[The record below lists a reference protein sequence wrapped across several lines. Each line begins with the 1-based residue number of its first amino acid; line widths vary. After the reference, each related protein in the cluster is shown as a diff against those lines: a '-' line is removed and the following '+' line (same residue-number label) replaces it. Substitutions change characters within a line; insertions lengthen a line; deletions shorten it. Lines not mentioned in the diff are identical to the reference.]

1 MLTEQI
7 KGMELVKADEDMLVL
22 HPEDAARIN
31 VGDGDLVR
39 LISAHGADTL
49 VAQVSA
55 EVLPGAPFAS
65 INALNGSAIFAAGLP
80 DLKACAVRLEKVD
93 EAN

>member
-1 MLTEQI
+1 MLTEQV
-7 KGMELVKADEDMLVL
+7 KGMELVKSDEDMLVL

-55 EVLPGAPFAS
+55 KVLPGTPFAS

-80 DLKACAVRLEKVD
+80 DLKACAVRLEKVE